1 MTLLTLTLLKSKGP
15 RLNAKILRETANVA
29 ATKIPLAGQ
38 DQRERGLIDAGL
50 FGNLGLGYPF
60 CFDQMAQHR
69 SVGQRR
75 HRVFLGLVLLH
86 KVAEYAQVVLLAGR
100 KLVPVTIGI

>member
-15 RLNAKILRETANVA
+15 RLNAKILRETGNVA

-50 FGNLGLGYPF
+50 FGNLGLRYPF
-60 CFDQMAQHR
+60 CFDQMASDSGAIGCSSASYFSTR
-69 SVGQRR
+69 SLSTSR
-75 HRVFLGLVLLH
+75 
-86 KVAEYAQVVLLAGR
+86 
-100 KLVPVTIGI
+100 